1 MAMVVFFRGVNV
13 GAHNRFQPAALA
25 KELASAK
32 IVNIGAAGTFVVRGT
47 ISQADLRQQILSSL
61 KFEPELMICTVKE
74 MMELGTS
81 QAFRQTLP
89 KDVQRYVTVMSKL
102 PKSLPALPLER
113 PPGPNWQVKV
123 IEISGRC
130 ALSFTRRGEGT
141 LIYPNEV
148 VEKHFGVSSTTR
160 NWNTIEKIRDV
171 LQKS

>member
-1 MAMVVFFRGVNV
+1 MIVFFRGVNV

-25 KELASAK
+25 KELASLK
-32 IVNIGAAGTFVVRGT
+32 IVNIGAAGTFVVRGNT
-47 ISQADLRQQILSSL
+47 SQAALRQQILRNL
-61 KFEPELMICTVKE
+61 KFEPELMICTEKE
-74 MMELGTS
+74 LLDLGTS
-81 QAFRQTLP
+81 QAFRQNLP

-102 PKSLPALPLER
+102 PKTVPALPLER
-113 PPGPNWQVKV
+113 PSGPKWQVRV

-130 ALSFTRRGEGT
+130 ALSLSRRGEGT

-160 NWNTIEKIRDV
+160 NWNTIEKIRDI